1 MTGNDP
7 MRSLVEIQ
15 EQFLFCKGNE
25 MGNRRLSLLALT
37 IAALVLLSAC
47 QSKEEQSDMRDLT
60 DFATRYAAAWSS
72 QDPEAFSLF
81 YAENGSLRVN
91 DGEPSIG
98 RVAVAEIARNFMAA
112 YPDMVVRLV
121 ELRQTNDHVEF
132 HWHWTGT
139 NTGPGGTGNAVDLR
153 GYEQWT
159 LADSGLILESLG
171 HYDEAEFERQLNAG
185 GATPE

>member
-1 MTGNDP
+1 M
-7 MRSLVEIQ
+7 EI
-15 EQFLFCKGNE
+15 
-25 MGNRRLSLLALT
+25 RRFSLLV
-37 IAALVLLSAC
+37 LVLVIAPLLILSAC
-47 QSKEEQSDMRDLT
+47 QSGEEQTDASDLN

-72 QDPEAFSLF
+72 QDAEAFSRF

-91 DGEPSIG
+91 NGEPSIG
-98 RVAVAEIARNFMAA
+98 RDAVAETARSFMAA

-121 ELRQTNDHVEF
+121 ELRKTGDAVEF

-159 LADSGLILESLG
+159 LTEDGLILESLG
-171 HYDEAEFERQLNAG
+171 HYDEAEYERQLNAG
-185 GATPE
+185 RAASE